1 LDIPASDD
9 PRITVS
15 IPVPLKGGKVL
26 VLAVPR
32 FDFIEEPDYDAMTIE
47 LEKLD
52 KDTDLTERQRARLAT
67 LVMLKPF
74 VPARDHKVCESL
86 VMGQL
91 TAIRTHWI
99 EQSNIPLGEFLASAQ
114 SSMTTMS
121 EAPSNMTS
129 TAGDGGAATSDAA

>member
-9 PRITVS
+9 PRITVT

-32 FDFIEEPDYDAMTIE
+32 FDFIEEPDYEIMTAE
-47 LEKLD
+47 LAKLD
-52 KDTDLTERQRARLAT
+52 EDTGLSERKRARLAT

-74 VPARDHKVCESL
+74 VPARDHKTCESL

-91 TAIRTHWI
+91 TAIREHWI
-99 EQSNIPLGEFLASAQ
+99 AQSNIPLGEFLASAE
-114 SSMTTMS
+114 SLTTTMS
-121 EAPSNMTS
+121 EAPSNTTS
-129 TAGDGGAATSDAA
+129 TAEDGGAATSDAA

>member
-9 PRITVS
+9 PRITIT

-32 FDFIEEPDYDAMTIE
+32 FDFIEEPDYDTMTAE
-47 LEKLD
+47 LD
-52 KDTDLTERQRARLAT
+52 KLEDTDLSERKRARLAT

-74 VPARDHKVCESL
+74 VPARDHKLCESL

-91 TAIRTHWI
+91 TAIREHWI
-99 EQSNIPLGEFLASAQ
+99 AQSNIPLGEFLASAE
-114 SSMTTMS
+114 SLMTTMS
-121 EAPSNMTS
+121 EAPSNTTS
-129 TAGDGGAATSDAA
+129 TLEGGGDATSDAA